1 MKRLNCIRVGI
12 IGSGFIAKQK
22 HLPAWKKAA
31 RNAQVVALS
40 DPNVAQA
47 EELASAHGIS
57 KVYKDYEQML
67 EAERLDVVDIC
78 SPPRTHAELAIRSLQ
93 SGAHALIEKPMAIN
107 TAECDQILAV
117 AKEHG
122 RKICI
127 AHSDL
132 FYPSFLK
139 AREIVK
145 KGTIGDFAGMRIFLS
160 TPVDYITSKPDH
172 WAHRLPGGVIGETGP
187 HVIYMALA
195 FINPI
200 QRVRVEARKQLKQ
213 FPWSPYEDYRL
224 DLMGES
230 ATCSVALT
238 YATNRWA
245 VQLGVCGEHP
255 VRIANPGSSGGGARG
270 SACHGSARKPAGG
283 RDYLIQCVE
292 SPGSRRSASANWTFR
307 LRLKRWRVRFVIAD
321 QTAWTFAAS
330 DHQRFLRVSRSATTV
345 SPLSM
350 SRRPAES
357 R

>member
-1 MKRLNCIRVGI
+1 LKRMRVGI

-22 HLPAWKKAA
+22 HLPAWKKAGRDA
-31 RNAQVVALS
+31 EVVALS

-47 EELASAHGIS
+47 EELARAHGITG
-57 KVYKDYEQML
+57 VYKDYRQML
-67 EAERLDVVDIC
+67 EAEQLDVVDIC
-78 SPPRTHAELAIRSLQ
+78 SPPRTHAELAIRSLKA
-93 SGAHALIEKPMAIN
+93 GAHTLIEKPMAIN
-107 TAECDQILAV
+107 TEECDQILAV
-117 AKEHG
+117 AQENG
-122 RKICI
+122 RKICV

-145 KGTIGDFAGMRIFLS
+145 QGSIGDFGGMRIFLS

-200 QRVRVEARKQLKQ
+200 QRVRVDGRKQLNQ

-224 DLMGES
+224 DLMGEN

-245 VQLGVCGEHP
+245 VQLDVWGSEGHLKFDLETQTLIVHGRSDLKPMTLGISAVKEAGQMLGGTLGTSLSYLTGKFENTHERLVREFVASIRSGSPTP
-255 VRIANPGSSGGGARG
+255 VP
-270 SACHGSARKPAGG
+270 PEEG
-283 RDYLIQCVE
+283 REAV
-292 SPGSRRSASANWTFR
+292 
-307 LRLKRWRVRFVIAD
+307 RVMD
-321 QTAWTFAAS
+321 
-330 DHQRFLRVSRSATTV
+330 LLVSQLAIGTT
-345 SPLSM
+345 
-350 SRRPAES
+350 
-357 R
+357 

>member
-1 MKRLNCIRVGI
+1 MTVGI

-22 HLPAWKKAA
+22 HLPAWKKVG
-31 RNAQVVALS
+31 REAQVVALS

-47 EELASAHGIS
+47 EELARAYGIAG
-57 KVYKDYEQML
+57 VYKDYRQML
-67 EAERLDVVDIC
+67 EAEQLDVVDIC
-78 SPPRTHAELAIRSLQ
+78 SPPRTHAELAIGSLKA
-93 SGAHALIEKPMAIN
+93 GAHALIEKPMAIN
-107 TAECDQILAV
+107 TEECDQILAV
-117 AKEHG
+117 AQENG
-122 RKICI
+122 RKICV

-145 KGTIGDFAGMRIFLS
+145 QGSIGDFGGMRIFLS

-200 QRVRVEARKQLKQ
+200 QKVRVDARKQLNQ

-224 DLMGES
+224 DLMGEN

-245 VQLGVCGEHP
+245 VQLDLWGSEGHLKFDLETQTLIVHGRSDLKPMTLGISAVKEAGQMLSGTLGTSLSYLTGKFENTHERL
-255 VRIANPGSSGGGARG
+255 VREF
-270 SACHGSARKPAGG
+270 
-283 RDYLIQCVE
+283 VE
-292 SPGSRRSASANWTFR
+292 SIRSGSPTPVPPEEGREAV
-307 LRLKRWRVRFVIAD
+307 RVMDLLVS
-321 QTAWTFAAS
+321 QLAAGS
-330 DHQRFLRVSRSATTV
+330 T
-345 SPLSM
+345 
-350 SRRPAES
+350 
-357 R
+357 

>member
-1 MKRLNCIRVGI
+1 MTVGI

-22 HLPAWKKAA
+22 HLPAWKKVG
-31 RNAQVVALS
+31 RDAQVVALS

-47 EELASAHGIS
+47 EELARAHGITG
-57 KVYKDYEQML
+57 VYKDYRQML
-67 EAERLDVVDIC
+67 EAEHLDVVDIC
-78 SPPRTHAELAIRSLQ
+78 SPPRTHAELAIGSLKA
-93 SGAHALIEKPMAIN
+93 GAHALIEKPMAIN
-107 TAECDQILAV
+107 TEECDQILAV
-117 AKEHG
+117 AQENG
-122 RKICI
+122 RKICV

-145 KGTIGDFAGMRIFLS
+145 QGTIGDFGGMRIFLS

-200 QRVRVEARKQLKQ
+200 QKVRVDARKQLNQ

-224 DLMGES
+224 DLMGEN

-245 VQLGVCGEHP
+245 VQLDLWGSEGHLKFDLETQTLVVHGRSDLKPMTLGISAVKEAGQMLGGTLGTSLSYLTGKFENTHERL
-255 VRIANPGSSGGGARG
+255 VREF
-270 SACHGSARKPAGG
+270 
-283 RDYLIQCVE
+283 VE
-292 SPGSRRSASANWTFR
+292 SIRSGSPTPVPPEEGREAV
-307 LRLKRWRVRFVIAD
+307 RVMDLLVS
-321 QTAWTFAAS
+321 QLAAGS
-330 DHQRFLRVSRSATTV
+330 T
-345 SPLSM
+345 
-350 SRRPAES
+350 
-357 R
+357 

>member
-1 MKRLNCIRVGI
+1 MRVGI

-22 HLPAWKKAA
+22 HLPAWKKAG
-31 RNAQVVALS
+31 RDAQVVALS

-47 EELASAHGIS
+47 EELAEAHGITG
-57 KVYKDYEQML
+57 VYKDYRQML
-67 EAERLDVVDIC
+67 EAEQLDVVDIC
-78 SPPRTHAELAIRSLQ
+78 SPPRTHAELAIRSLKA
-93 SGAHALIEKPMAIN
+93 GAHALIEKPMAIN
-107 TAECDQILAV
+107 TEECDQILAV
-117 AKEHG
+117 AQENG
-122 RKICI
+122 RKICV

-145 KGTIGDFAGMRIFLS
+145 RGTIGDFGGMRIFLS

-200 QRVRVEARKQLKQ
+200 QRVRVEARKQLNQ

-224 DLMGES
+224 DLMGEN

-245 VQLGVCGEHP
+245 VQLDVWGSEGHLKFDLETQTLVVHGRSNLKPLTLGISAVKEAGQMLSGTLGTSFSYLTGKFENTHERL
-255 VRIANPGSSGGGARG
+255 VREF
-270 SACHGSARKPAGG
+270 
-283 RDYLIQCVE
+283 VE
-292 SPGSRRSASANWTFR
+292 SIRSGSPAPVPPEEGREAV
-307 LRLKRWRVRFVIAD
+307 RVMD
-321 QTAWTFAAS
+321 
-330 DHQRFLRVSRSATTV
+330 LLVSQLAIGIT
-345 SPLSM
+345 
-350 SRRPAES
+350 
-357 R
+357 